1 MSPSGV
7 FSDFVFL
14 ILVVSFHAKKGER
27 KILNWRDNI
36 SNVVWDLQRS
46 STSSNSSLTR
56 RAATQTSNYR
66 ILNQQTK
73 HDVIQLFPINVDLLA

>member
-27 KILNWRDNI
+27 KILNWGNNI
-36 SNVVWDLQRS
+36 SNAV
-46 STSSNSSLTR
+46 
-56 RAATQTSNYR
+56 
-66 ILNQQTK
+66 
-73 HDVIQLFPINVDLLA
+73 

>member
-1 MSPSGV
+1 MSPRGV

-27 KILNWRDNI
+27 KILNGGNNI
-36 SNVVWDLQRS
+36 SNAVWDLHPS

-56 RAATQTSNYR
+56 RAAC
-66 ILNQQTK
+66 
-73 HDVIQLFPINVDLLA
+73 P